1 MQINMNRI
9 LLSFVLPIYN
19 VELYLQE
26 CVDSIVQRMTDE
38 CEIILVD
45 DGSKDSSGSIC
56 DRYAENDWRIRV
68 IHKENGGLSSAR
80 NAGLSAAKGKYVTFV
95 DSDDKI
101 YSESVADVLRWCA
114 DEDKDMCFL
123 LTEKIYPDGTKKS
136 MGEGLV
142 KSQICAQSRMSAI
155 DHLTSRRKYPGSAWA
170 KLFRRDFLVENDLH
184 FPNDRRYSEDLGFI
198 RDCMMKAN
206 SFDMLEVPFYQYRQN
221 RKGSITNQVGAKNFY
236 DLLTFISESSEK
248 LTVDK
253 RARDPISGYLMRVV
267 AYEYSVLLYTY
278 SALPKEERKGALL
291 ALKQYKWVLKYA
303 MHMKV
308 RVIFMMCNLLGLRFT
323 SFLTR
328 QYRKLTEA

>member
-1 MQINMNRI
+1 ME
-9 LLSFVLPIYN
+9 LSVIIPIYKTEEYLEACVN
-19 VELYLQE
+19 SILSCPSPAVE
-26 CVDSIVQRMTDE
+26 V
-38 CEIILVD
+38 ILVN
-45 DGSKDSSGSIC
+45 DGSPDCCPMIC
-56 DRYAENDWRIRV
+56 DAYAQADSRVKV

-155 DHLTSRRKYPGSAWA
+155 DHLTSRGKYPGSAWA
-170 KLFRRDFLVENDLH
+170 KLFRRDFLMENGLY
-184 FPNDRRYSEDLGFI
+184 FPDDRRYSEDLGFI

-206 SFDMLEVPFYQYRQN
+206 SFDLLEVPFYQYRQN

-253 RARDPISGYLMRVV
+253 RARDPIGGYLMRVV

-323 SFLTR
+323 SILTR
-328 QYRKLTEA
+328 QYRKITEA